1 MLRSTIL
8 VLTLAFAVVQAPPDK
23 TAEIR
28 ARYVKETN
36 AVHKAKILPQLAES
50 EYAEVQG
57 LLKSDNAAE
66 AGAIVKQMADEAA
79 ECREALDRKVHD
91 PEAHPDGYRQL
102 QISVRRTLRRIN
114 EDILPTLSL
123 DEQKPFLDARDSL
136 NEIDGALMLAL
147 FPKRPDGAA
156 SGRLNG
162 QPAGQAAGQATE
174 QPAGTAGAEGA
185 GQPATPATPKP

>member
-1 MLRSTIL
+1 MLRPTIL
-8 VLTLAFAVVQAPPDK
+8 VLAFVLAAMQATPDK

-50 EYAEVQG
+50 EYVEVQG

-79 ECREALDRKVHD
+79 ECREALDKKVHD
-91 PEAHPDGYRQL
+91 PEAHPDGYRQM

-123 DEQKPFLDARDSL
+123 DEQKPFLEARDSL
-136 NEIDGALMLAL
+136 NEIDGALLLAL
-147 FPKRPDGAA
+147 FPKRPDGAV
-156 SGRLNG
+156 SGRLSG
-162 QPAGQAAGQATE
+162 QPTGQPTE
-174 QPAGTAGAEGA
+174 QPAGTAGSGDA
-185 GQPATPATPKP
+185 GQPAPSTPKP